1 MVKWIKRKEKIKARS
16 SDDIRSRILKARGVE
31 EDLMIDFMSPDES
44 WYIDHSLIRNLER
57 TVKLIMQ
64 HVEEGNSI
72 LVSGDP
78 DADGV
83 TSLAIM
89 YNRLKDFSETYGIDL
104 DYIYAQRDMGHG
116 IYGQI
121 TINPRWHNDEES
133 QSFIDLVENNIEKV
147 EEADLLIILDSSS
160 NDIEGLKQCKELNP
174 KLDIIIL
181 DHHNFDNLET
191 EKEVGKLATV
201 VNIQHSKDESP
212 NKDLSGAGVVYKVC
226 KGIDDY
232 IDDQGYSN
240 QFLDL
245 VAIGLVGDMM
255 DVMNMENRYLIMQG
269 LTNVNNIGLTRIL
282 KGANINTWKYNTK
295 DIGFTIAPLINSSA
309 RMNQIELAID
319 ILLVETDKE
328 AKPLRLKMN
337 KLNEQRKASQK
348 EIFDKYKGDIDL
360 SQKIIIIVDEESNK
374 GFNGLVAQNL
384 SQQFHR
390 PCFVVRDYNGMCMG
404 SGRSYGSFNTKD
416 FLSELDWVEA
426 SGHNQSHGLNFPT
439 DKLEDLKE
447 YIEENM
453 PDDIED
459 DIVYYYD
466 VEIDPEN
473 IWEDAEDIEPINMI
487 TGRGFPEV
495 TVVAKDITIDERLV
509 IGKTKETVKFTTDDD
524 LVLIK
529 FKVDEEWNKDID
541 VFDTVSVL
549 GTVNI
554 NVFYNFGT
562 KETTKTPQIQI
573 QSIMKE

>member
-1 MVKWIKRKEKIKARS
+1 MVKWIQRKAKIKPRS
-16 SDDIRSRILKARGVE
+16 SDDIRTRILKARGVE
-31 EDLMIDFMSPDES
+31 EDMMIDFMSPDES
-44 WYIDHSLIRNLER
+44 WYIDHTLIRNLER
-57 TVKLIMQ
+57 TVKLIME
-64 HVEEGNSI
+64 HVEEGHHI
-72 LVSGDP
+72 VISGDP

-83 TSLAIM
+83 NSLAIM
-89 YNRLKDFSETYGIDL
+89 YNRLKDFKETYDVGL

-116 IYGQI
+116 IHGQL
-121 TINPRWHNDEES
+121 TINPRWHNDEDS
-133 QSFIDLVENNIEKV
+133 QAFIDLVENNIEKV
-147 EEADLLIILDSSS
+147 EKADLLIILDSSS
-160 NDIEGLKQCKELNP
+160 NDIAGLEKCKEMNP
-174 KLDIIIL
+174 ELDIIIL
-181 DHHNFDNLET
+181 DHHEFDNLET
-191 EKEVGKLATV
+191 EKAVCKLATV
-201 VNIQHSKDESP
+201 VNVQHSKDESP

-232 IDDQGYSN
+232 VDDEGYSN

-245 VAIGLVGDMM
+245 VAVGLVGDMM

-269 LTNVNNIGLTRIL
+269 LMNVNNVGLTRIL

-309 RMNQIELAID
+309 RMNQIELAIE
-319 ILLVETDKE
+319 ILLVETDAE
-328 AKPLRLKMN
+328 AKPLRLKMH
-337 KLNEQRKASQK
+337 KLNEKRKANQK
-348 EIFDKYKGDIDL
+348 EIFDKYKDDIDL

-404 SGRSYGSFNTKD
+404 SGRSYGNFNTKQ

-495 TVVAKDITIDERLV
+495 TVVARDVAIDERLV
-509 IGKTKETVKFTTDDD
+509 IGKTKETVKFTTDED

-573 QSIMKE
+573 QSIIKE

>member
-453 PDDIED
+453 PDNIED

-495 TVVAKDITIDERLV
+495 TVVARDITIDERLV